1 MSMSCVDFFYFFCRK
16 LHGFE
21 QDMGNKSKI
30 IIDVTGNITK
40 DCRGSFLNELQML
53 DERLLIWFNHMLQH
67 GETAAW

>member
-1 MSMSCVDFFYFFCRK
+1 
-16 LHGFE
+16 
-21 QDMGNKSKI
+21 MGNKSKI

-40 DCRGSFLNELQML
+40 DCRGGFLNQLQML